1 MMLVSRKD
9 MILLLQGAL
18 TLLGS
23 ASHTITQERR
33 WVAWS
38 QISPSIGALPEDK
51 DENLNKVKETTLFG
65 GGFLERA
72 TKRNRRLLR
81 SWPEQAMDLHKC
93 QQTQDPHDLRCFLE
107 KDTPARYGGRNY
119 KRQKPYPSSRRGER
133 SRRANSQ
140 PNSCEGTIDSCTQLH
155 NFLINVFSLSL
166 VHRSFQRQVT
176 SRCVSTNYI
185 RSIGDSSSEGIQARV
200 DLSSISGNPHQG
212 FWEPGATSPWIK
224 RFRSP

>member
-81 SWPEQAMDLHKC
+81 SWPEQAMDLHKR

-107 KDTPARYGGRNY
+107 KGVPARYGGRNY
-119 KRQKPYPSSRRGER
+119 KCQKPYPFKSQRREIKKGKFP
-133 SRRANSQ
+133 AK
-140 PNSCEGTIDSCTQLH
+140 QL
-155 NFLINVFSLSL
+155 
-166 VHRSFQRQVT
+166 
-176 SRCVSTNYI
+176 
-185 RSIGDSSSEGIQARV
+185 
-200 DLSSISGNPHQG
+200 
-212 FWEPGATSPWIK
+212 
-224 RFRSP
+224 